1 MIAGGNKDYVLV
13 KTVVSFTNPSQIT
26 ISVGD
31 INFSAKTTDGTY
43 TVGQVFIKDTIIKPG
58 VNQYNAEFHLAGP
71 AAVIGH
77 LFTNYLTNVQMPLS
91 IVGTPESTAIEP
103 LKKALGSVKLA
114 TTMNGIQ
121 ANLVVSV
128 KVIIKVDELL
138 AGRSTSVVTLQNPFE
153 TPYVLNG
160 LHAEV
165 YFPSTIGE
173 TFKVG
178 HVDSIPG
185 PCTIPAGGTASC
197 DPWTVMMDAG
207 LDKLIEILVAEEK
220 DRVLN
225 MQQNISCLV
234 GGSDG
239 YSSEFYYAQDRVP
252 TTVEFD
258 AGLFA
263 IPLGAKV
270 NATESANST
279 SSSSSASV
287 PVSSTTGKP
296 TEAPVTT
303 PSGQPTEASTKSSEA
318 TPTEKATTESKSEP
332 TASAAVKDSHFIF
345 PF

>member
-1 MIAGGNKDYVLV
+1 VIAGGTKDYVLV
-13 KTVVSFTNPSQIT
+13 NTVVAFTNPSQIT

-71 AAVIGH
+71 SAVIGH

-121 ANLVVSV
+121 ANLIVSV

-138 AGRSTSVVTLQNPFE
+138 AGRSTSVATLKNPFE

-160 LHAEV
+160 LKADV
-165 YFPSTIGE
+165 YFPSTISG

-197 DPWTVMMDAG
+197 DPWTVIMDAG
-207 LDKLIEILVAEEK
+207 LDKLIEILVADEK
-220 DRVLN
+220 VLN

-252 TTVEFD
+252 TEVEFD

-263 IPLGAKV
+263 IPLSPKV
-270 NATESANST
+270 NTTESANTTST
-279 SSSSSASV
+279 TSTSV
-287 PVSSTTGKP
+287 PVSSSSSTTDKP
-296 TEAPVTT
+296 TEAPITT
-303 PSGQPTEASTKSSEA
+303 TTTQEQSTETPTKSSEA
-318 TPTEKATTESKSEP
+318 TAKATTESKSEP